1 MRTLGCMRL
10 RTVLCVVIVSFSVAT
25 PVARPFAG
33 PKIESGRELRGAAV
47 LVEFRSSSR
56 EARRVLHAAHAHLV
70 SAQLAL
76 WRVPRA
82 SAGATLRRLNRA
94 GLLLGAERERFGIP
108 SEGPLFD
115 DPLYSTEWWRADV
128 GADAVTPPHAGV
140 PITVLDSGVDFTHP
154 EFAHRADTTALNTQS
169 LTDTSEDFHGS
180 AVASVAAA
188 PANGVGI
195 VGLYPTAKLRSWD
208 ARQLSNADVIAGILA
223 AAKRGPTVIN
233 LSLGYPQPDPMIEQ
247 AVLVAF
253 GEGSIVVASAGN
265 DFANGNPLIYPA
277 SLPHV
282 LTVAATDESNRPTDF
297 SSSSEAVDLS
307 APGQHIVAALPL
319 SYDPNG
325 WQSVDGTS
333 FSAPIVSAATAWVWT
348 ARPQLDNTQV
358 FDLMRWS
365 ARDIWRSGF
374 DPDTGFGLLDLPAA
388 LTATPPPVD
397 PDEPN
402 DDVYE
407 IKAHGLFREA
417 TAPLTHGSHGAA
429 RITARLDV
437 TEDPVD
443 VYRVW
448 IPARKSMRAKAI
460 GTDDVDVAMWRAS
473 TTSIAET
480 GTSMQ
485 RDLLA
490 SSEQAGTDMVTVR
503 NAARRGEWVYLEV
516 MLGAQAPAARY
527 TLGLSTLSVKP

>member
-1 MRTLGCMRL
+1 M
-10 RTVLCVVIVSFSVAT
+10 
-25 PVARPFAG
+25 
-33 PKIESGRELRGAAV
+33 
-47 LVEFRSSSR
+47 
-56 EARRVLHAAHAHLV
+56 
-70 SAQLAL
+70 
-76 WRVPRA
+76 
-82 SAGATLRRLNRA
+82 
-94 GLLLGAERERFGIP
+94 
-108 SEGPLFD
+108 
-115 DPLYSTEWWRADV
+115 
-128 GADAVTPPHAGV
+128 
-140 PITVLDSGVDFTHP
+140 
-154 EFAHRADTTALNTQS
+154 
-169 LTDTSEDFHGS
+169 
-180 AVASVAAA
+180 
-188 PANGVGI
+188 
-195 VGLYPTAKLRSWD
+195 
-208 ARQLSNADVIAGILA
+208 
-223 AAKRGPTVIN
+223 
-233 LSLGYPQPDPMIEQ
+233 
-247 AVLVAF
+247 
-253 GEGSIVVASAGN
+253 
-265 DFANGNPLIYPA
+265 
-277 SLPHV
+277 
-282 LTVAATDESNRPTDF
+282 
-297 SSSSEAVDLS
+297 
-307 APGQHIVAALPL
+307 
-319 SYDPNG
+319 
-325 WQSVDGTS
+325 
-333 FSAPIVSAATAWVWT
+333 
-348 ARPQLDNTQV
+348 
-358 FDLMRWS
+358 
-365 ARDIWRSGF
+365 
-374 DPDTGFGLLDLPAA
+374 
-388 LTATPPPVD
+388 D